1 MGGVFVVHD
10 ATPAQE
16 VQFTAL
22 QYVTKKLFIAQV
34 TLIQCVKVVKF
45 SIRCT
50 ASGDFF
56 AELNLR
62 QLATELSYCI
72 ENLFFSLR
80 RWLFCTVDIL
90 RE

>member
-1 MGGVFVVHD
+1 MVHD

-34 TLIQCVKVVKF
+34 VLIQCVKVVNF

-50 ASGDFF
+50 ANSDFF
-56 AELNLR
+56 A
-62 QLATELSYCI
+62 T
-72 ENLFFSLR
+72 
-80 RWLFCTVDIL
+80 
-90 RE
+90 